1 MPRPVNSYGAA
12 PLYSSGVPED
22 DRSRRAAAPSQQP
35 SSSSSSRTR
44 PSASSARNDSKRH
57 MSRLGLETG
66 RASEPETR
74 SPRTRDRHAES
85 SGDSDSGSPTT
96 LYRSLRPDER
106 PFERGLLPPS
116 PHDADITARMHV
128 EKGSKLKVP
137 SAYVS
142 ATRSMKTAAAW
153 AGREEGGRVARFT
166 NPSRD
171 REVYDL
177 TNPEHQDEV
186 FGDSRTPAR
195 NFAKGS
201 QEVVIKHGVP
211 PENIR
216 AVYDARAVSEAA
228 YQAAKNNPP
237 DGMYKQ
243 IKSRSKVQENKVKT
257 RPTPVQLYEVARPG
271 RSSGSS

>member
-1 MPRPVNSYGAA
+1 MPKPVNSYGAA
-12 PLYSSGVPED
+12 PLYSSGVPDD
-22 DRSRRAAAPSQQP
+22 DRSRRTAAPSQQP

-66 RASEPETR
+66 RAAEQS

-96 LYRSLRPDER
+96 LYRSLRPDES
-106 PFERGLLPPS
+106 PYERGLLPPS
-116 PHDADITARMHV
+116 PHDDDISARMHV

-142 ATRSMKTAAAW
+142 ATRSIKTAAAW
-153 AGREEGGRVARFT
+153 AGREEGGRVATFT

-177 TNPEHQDEV
+177 TNPDHQADV

-211 PENIR
+211 RENIR

-228 YQAAKNNPP
+228 YQEAKNNPP
-237 DGMYKQ
+237 EGMYKQ

-257 RPTPVQLYEVARPG
+257 RPTPVQLYEVARPE
-271 RSSGSS
+271 RSSGSR